1 MVFLLNLGTIFQY
14 KISRNVH
21 FLPSAILSRSAMSV
35 GDGDRREENSALI
48 LSFSSWL
55 VSSWTGV
62 PFMNKFPSSFF
73 TLLW

>member
-21 FLPSAILSRSAMSV
+21 FLPSAILSRSATSV

-48 LSFSSWL
+48 LSSSSWL

-62 PFMNKFPSSFF
+62 PFLNRFSGSFF